1 MEYRNFI
8 AGHPTTNMKKA
19 FHLFLIC
26 LCQQMAF
33 GQIPTLSFENLESQ
47 SLKGKV
53 KLVKTNSFNANKVN
67 GAFVKTTKG
76 WQYPWENEEEVY
88 FNTQGYLEL
97 KKEMKNGTTSVTYSI
112 KLDDKNRVVYD
123 IQNENLEYY
132 FTYDSLN
139 NICSSKE
146 IIRDKHIVS
155 DFKYYYNAKNTL
167 VKKEEYLSKQL
178 ISTETFTYDSLNNL
192 VKIDYV
198 KGAYSEMETFEY
210 DGNNLLVKHEWSD
223 NEEGIAEITTY
234 QYVNKQKTFEH
245 WMGYEEGEPDG
256 YIDYTFENGNVIET
270 KEIERDGEISGHEFK
285 KYEYDSQGNW
295 VKMTIDD
302 DGKYFIVERTISY
315 Y

>member
-1 MEYRNFI
+1 
-8 AGHPTTNMKKA
+8 
-19 FHLFLIC
+19 
-26 LCQQMAF
+26 MAF

-47 SLKGKV
+47 NLKGKV
-53 KLVKTNSFNANKVN
+53 KLVKTRSFNANKVN

-97 KKEMKNGTTSVTYSI
+97 KKEMKNGTTSVSYSI
-112 KLDDKNRVVYD
+112 KLDDKNRIVQIDESVLTYH
-123 IQNENLEYY
+123 
-132 FTYDSLN
+132 FKYDSLN
-139 NICSSKE
+139 NIRSAKE
-146 IIRDKHIVS
+146 IIRDKHIES
-155 DFKYYYNAKNTL
+155 DFRFDYSDKNTL
-167 VKKEEYLSKQL
+167 VKKEEYLTNQL
-178 ISTETFTYDSLNNL
+178 ISTETFSYDTLNNL

-198 KGAYSEMETFEY
+198 KGTYSEMETFEY
-210 DGNNLLVKHEWSD
+210 DSNNLLVKHEWSD
-223 NEEGIAEITTY
+223 NEEGMVEITTY

-245 WMGYEEGEPDG
+245 WLDYEEGEPDG
-256 YIDYTFENGNVIET
+256 YIDYTVENGNVIET

>member
-1 MEYRNFI
+1 
-8 AGHPTTNMKKA
+8 
-19 FHLFLIC
+19 
-26 LCQQMAF
+26 MAF

-47 SLKGKV
+47 NLKGKV
-53 KLVKTNSFNANKVN
+53 KLVKTRSFNANKVN

-97 KKEMKNGTTSVTYSI
+97 KKEMKNGTTSVSYCI
-112 KLDDKNRVVYD
+112 KLDDKNRIVQIDESVLTYH
-123 IQNENLEYY
+123 
-132 FTYDSLN
+132 FKYDSLN
-139 NICSSKE
+139 NIRSAKE
-146 IIRDKHIVS
+146 IIRDKHIES
-155 DFKYYYNAKNTL
+155 DFRFDYSDKNTL
-167 VKKEEYLSKQL
+167 VKKEEYQSNQL

-198 KGAYSEMETFEY
+198 KGTYSEMETFEY
-210 DGNNLLVKHEWSD
+210 DSNNLLVKHEWSD
-223 NEEGIAEITTY
+223 NEEGMVEITTY

-245 WMGYEEGEPDG
+245 WLDYEEGEPDG

-270 KEIERDGEISGHEFK
+270 KEIERNGEISGHEFK

>member
-1 MEYRNFI
+1 
-8 AGHPTTNMKKA
+8 MKKGL
-19 FHLFLIC
+19 LFFLWC
-26 LCQQMAF
+26 LCQQIAF

-47 SLKGKV
+47 NLKGKV
-53 KLVKTNSFNANKVN
+53 KLVKINSFMAEKVN
-67 GAFVKTTKG
+67 GAFVKSSKG
-76 WQYPWENEEEVY
+76 WQYTWEHDKELY

-146 IIRDKHIVS
+146 IIRDKHIES
-155 DFKYYYNAKNTL
+155 DFKYYYNDKKTL
-167 VKKEEYLSKQL
+167 VKKEEYLSNKL
-178 ISTETFTYDSLNNL
+178 ISTETFSYDTLNNL
-192 VKIDYV
+192 VKIHYV
-198 KGAYSEMETFEY
+198 KGAYSEMESFEY
-210 DGNNLLVKHEWSD
+210 DSENLLVKYECSD
-223 NEEGIAEITTY
+223 NEEGMVEITTY

-245 WMGYEEGEPDG
+245 WLDYEEGEPDG

-295 VKMTIDD
+295 VKMTIDAN
-302 DGKYFIVERTISY
+302 GKYFIVERTISY

>member
-1 MEYRNFI
+1 
-8 AGHPTTNMKKA
+8 
-19 FHLFLIC
+19 
-26 LCQQMAF
+26 MAF

-47 SLKGKV
+47 NLKGKV
-53 KLVKTNSFNANKVN
+53 KLVKTRSFNANKVN

-97 KKEMKNGTTSVTYSI
+97 KKEMKNGTTSVSYSI
-112 KLDDKNRVVYD
+112 KLDDKNRIVQIDESVLTYH
-123 IQNENLEYY
+123 
-132 FTYDSLN
+132 FKYDSLN
-139 NICSSKE
+139 NIRSAKE
-146 IIRDKHIVS
+146 IIRDKHIES
-155 DFKYYYNAKNTL
+155 DFRFDYSDKNTL
-167 VKKEEYLSKQL
+167 VKKEEYQSNQL

-192 VKIDYV
+192 IKIHYV
-198 KGAYSEMETFEY
+198 KGTYSEMETFEY
-210 DGNNLLVKHEWSD
+210 DSNNLLVKHEWSD
-223 NEEGIAEITTY
+223 NEEGMVEITTY

-245 WMGYEEGEPDG
+245 WLDYEEGEPDG

>member
-1 MEYRNFI
+1 
-8 AGHPTTNMKKA
+8 
-19 FHLFLIC
+19 
-26 LCQQMAF
+26 MAF

-47 SLKGKV
+47 NLKGKV
-53 KLVKTNSFNANKVN
+53 KLVKTRSFNANKVN

-97 KKEMKNGTTSVTYSI
+97 KKEMKNGTTSVSYSI
-112 KLDDKNRVVYD
+112 KLDDKNRIVQIDESVLTYH
-123 IQNENLEYY
+123 
-132 FTYDSLN
+132 FKYDSLN
-139 NICSSKE
+139 NIRSAKE
-146 IIRDKHIVS
+146 IIRDKHIES
-155 DFKYYYNAKNTL
+155 DFRFDYSDKNTL
-167 VKKEEYLSKQL
+167 VKKEEYQSNQL
-178 ISTETFTYDSLNNL
+178 ISTESFTYDSLNNL
-192 VKIDYV
+192 IKIHYV
-198 KGAYSEMETFEY
+198 KGAYSEMESFEY
-210 DGNNLLVKHEWSD
+210 DNENLLVKYEWSD
-223 NEEGIAEITTY
+223 NEEGMVEITTY

-245 WMGYEEGEPDG
+245 WLDYEEGEPDG

>member
-1 MEYRNFI
+1 
-8 AGHPTTNMKKA
+8 
-19 FHLFLIC
+19 
-26 LCQQMAF
+26 MAF

-47 SLKGKV
+47 NLKGKV
-53 KLVKTNSFNANKVN
+53 KLVKTRSFNANKVN

-97 KKEMKNGTTSVTYSI
+97 KKEMKNGTTSVSYSI
-112 KLDDKNRVVYD
+112 KLDDKNRIVQIDESVLTYH
-123 IQNENLEYY
+123 
-132 FTYDSLN
+132 FKYDSLN
-139 NICSSKE
+139 NIRSAKE
-146 IIRDKHIVS
+146 IIRDKHIES
-155 DFKYYYNAKNTL
+155 DFRFDYSDKNTL
-167 VKKEEYLSKQL
+167 VKKEEYQSNQL
-178 ISTETFTYDSLNNL
+178 ISTESFTYDSLNNL
-192 VKIDYV
+192 IKIHYV
-198 KGAYSEMETFEY
+198 KGAYSEMESFEY
-210 DGNNLLVKHEWSD
+210 DNENLLVKYEWSD

-245 WMGYEEGEPDG
+245 WLDYEEGEPDG